1 MFAKFSVDNW
11 LTLMSLIF
19 VAIGGFF
26 IYCQWWKSVKIRRAE
41 FINQLL
47 EKLRFDKSLTSAMY
61 TMDYNQDWY
70 DNADAFHNSELE
82 CSIDKLLSY
91 MDYICY
97 LKVTGNISKTEF
109 KIFQY
114 EINRACVSYSSKV
127 YLWNLYLFSK
137 KNRTNCSFIYL
148 INYGIASKL
157 LPNNFKESKS
167 LYRKTL
173 NW

>member
-11 LTLMSLIF
+11 LSLISLIF

-41 FINQLL
+41 FLNQLL
-47 EKLRFDKSLTSAMY
+47 EKLRFDDGLVSAMY
-61 TMDYNQDWY
+61 TMDYNQNWY
-70 DNADAFHNSELE
+70 DGTFHDSDSELE

-91 MDYICY
+91 LDYICY
-97 LKVTGNISKTEF
+97 LKATGNISKTEF

-114 EINRACVSYSSKV
+114 EINRACVSYSSQG
-127 YLWNLYLFSK
+127 YLWNIYHFSK
-137 KNRTNCSFIYL
+137 RNGTNSSFIYL
-148 INYGIASKL
+148 IDYGIASKL
-157 LPNNFKESKS
+157 LPNDFKENKT